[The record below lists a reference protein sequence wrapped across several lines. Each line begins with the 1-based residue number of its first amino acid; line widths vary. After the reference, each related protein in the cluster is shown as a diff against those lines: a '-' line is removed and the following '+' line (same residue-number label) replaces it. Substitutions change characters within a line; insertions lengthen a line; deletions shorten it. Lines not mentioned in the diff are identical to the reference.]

1 MMLRTGLIKNL
12 LLITVTVVSVSP
24 VASYANDDVLNKLKL
39 NSENPEQNDV
49 NALKAEILIG
59 KTEKKAISQLEKL
72 IKKYRGSYM
81 EADLLLRLAELYMR
95 RAKSAL
101 FFEINRQ
108 SEDMV
113 SLMPKKVTSQSSKTY
128 VKKAISIYDK
138 IQARFPNFASM
149 DMVLFN
155 EAMACQ
161 QVGYDKKAVGLYWKL
176 INNHKN
182 SLLVPDAYLAIGE
195 IDFKNKKFDKALARF
210 NSIKKYPN
218 SRAYPYALYKAGWSH
233 YNLRDT
239 MSAMK
244 EMENVVD
251 YGVMIEEQGI
261 DARLDLRK
269 EALSDMALFFSDIF
283 EAKQAYSYFKKQA
296 GKLTIEPYLIKIA
309 KIYNSHSKYK
319 EEEIVLKDFIS
330 NLEKSKSIPEVRNY
344 LVFNYEAS
352 RDRKKAVQALQE
364 FDSTC
369 KADSSWSQAHQK
381 DKETL
386 NTCTDI
392 ISKTSLQLASKWLR
406 MWKKNSTY
414 PIFADSSEAAF
425 RVYLSRPLNTDKYF
439 KSRYVYA
446 ELLFNRKKYRKASE
460 QYQLVMNETLDSK
473 KVKDKNIQFVPKKFK
488 KMSHDAH
495 YAAAVGLEKDV
506 EKSGDKKWSEADEN
520 LFRKLVAKYL
530 EFHPK
535 GKHHLDL
542 KYKEGLIAFEKANY
556 DYAQKIFYALG
567 DQFNSK
573 DKGIKAQDL
582 YLDILNKDKKFEDI
596 KQYTQKL
603 IAKTKNKKRIAKLKS
618 LYEQSYFLQ
627 VQNLEEKKEF
637 EKAIAGYQKFA
648 KENTDSPLAP
658 KAWWNSVQI
667 YYDLDRIGEGAED
680 SLIYAKMF
688 PKEDNVQEALLQAAK
703 TYEDIGRTHKAAEV
717 LLQLA
722 DNKTNADKTKKDD
735 WKLLASD
742 FLILDRSFNQAKE
755 ILNQLFS
762 SKDIKLQKKVLERV
776 YHIAKVKS
784 QDLEQK
790 YRKFAFQKGVQP
802 IVGELHL
809 KTLEGQFNDKNYPKA
824 FSTAMDILKY
834 KNASSETK
842 AKARFIQAQ
851 ILFDEFEKQS
861 LKSQIDRVAMV
872 IAIKTE
878 KLEKAQSAYQSTI
891 RYQDPEMTVKSMM
904 ALADLYSVFVKQI
917 KEMPLPSGLNEADA
931 LSFRSEMNNLI
942 FPMEDQIIESLTE
955 AKEVAKK
962 LNFYDGTLST
972 IQSKIDKFNM
982 KSSVRHM
989 ASVTPPQIV
998 VPTGGSK

>member
-1 MMLRTGLIKNL
+1 M
-12 LLITVTVVSVSP
+12 
-24 VASYANDDVLNKLKL
+24 
-39 NSENPEQNDV
+39 
-49 NALKAEILIG
+49 
-59 KTEKKAISQLEKL
+59 
-72 IKKYRGSYM
+72 
-81 EADLLLRLAELYMR
+81 
-95 RAKSAL
+95 
-101 FFEINRQ
+101 
-108 SEDMV
+108 
-113 SLMPKKVTSQSSKTY
+113 
-128 VKKAISIYDK
+128 
-138 IQARFPNFASM
+138 
-149 DMVLFN
+149 
-155 EAMACQ
+155 
-161 QVGYDKKAVGLYWKL
+161 
-176 INNHKN
+176 
-182 SLLVPDAYLAIGE
+182 
-195 IDFKNKKFDKALARF
+195 
-210 NSIKKYPN
+210 
-218 SRAYPYALYKAGWSH
+218 
-233 YNLRDT
+233 
-239 MSAMK
+239 
-244 EMENVVD
+244 
-251 YGVMIEEQGI
+251 
-261 DARLDLRK
+261 
-269 EALSDMALFFSDIF
+269 
-283 EAKQAYSYFKKQA
+283 
-296 GKLTIEPYLIKIA
+296 
-309 KIYNSHSKYK
+309 
-319 EEEIVLKDFIS
+319 
-330 NLEKSKSIPEVRNY
+330 
-344 LVFNYEAS
+344 
-352 RDRKKAVQALQE
+352 
-364 FDSTC
+364 
-369 KADSSWSQAHQK
+369 
-381 DKETL
+381 
-386 NTCTDI
+386 
-392 ISKTSLQLASKWLR
+392 
-406 MWKKNSTY
+406 
-414 PIFADSSEAAF
+414 
-425 RVYLSRPLNTDKYF
+425 
-439 KSRYVYA
+439 
-446 ELLFNRKKYRKASE
+446 
-460 QYQLVMNETLDSK
+460 
-473 KVKDKNIQFVPKKFK
+473 
-488 KMSHDAH
+488 
-495 YAAAVGLEKDV
+495 
-506 EKSGDKKWSEADEN
+506 
-520 LFRKLVAKYL
+520 
-530 EFHPK
+530 
-535 GKHHLDL
+535 
-542 KYKEGLIAFEKANY
+542 
-556 DYAQKIFYALG
+556 
-567 DQFNSK
+567 
-573 DKGIKAQDL
+573 
-582 YLDILNKDKKFEDI
+582 
-596 KQYTQKL
+596 
-603 IAKTKNKKRIAKLKS
+603 
-618 LYEQSYFLQ
+618 
-627 VQNLEEKKEF
+627 EKKEF

-717 LLQLA
+717 FLQLA

-904 ALADLYSVFVKQI
+904 ALADLYSVFIKQI